1 MNLEHVKSSINK
13 KNINK
18 NFLKNEDDVQILVK
32 EPEQKIDYEHFYDKN

>member
-32 EPEQKIDYEHFYDKN
+32 EPE